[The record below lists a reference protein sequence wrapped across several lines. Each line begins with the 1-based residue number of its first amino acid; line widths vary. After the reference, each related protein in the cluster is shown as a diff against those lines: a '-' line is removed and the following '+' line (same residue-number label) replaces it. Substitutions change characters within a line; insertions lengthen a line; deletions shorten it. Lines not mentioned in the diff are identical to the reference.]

1 MYSVVLAQVNLQD
14 TSSVWK
20 KKKKVFC
27 LSIKNKTVTKT
38 QISMARSPIERKFK
52 PFQREREINI
62 LGVHSGC
69 QEIDKELRTITV
81 S

>member
-1 MYSVVLAQVNLQD
+1 MLNEILDYFFFFFF
-14 TSSVWK
+14 
-20 KKKKVFC
+20 FC
-27 LSIKNKTVTKT
+27 LSIKNKSKTVTKT